1 MDRNTFRNIKRHF
14 TVLGSVKWIPSTT
27 AVRKFTRNANEILT
41 HYLHIRFNEYRL
53 LPKRVKKKEKKGN
66 IALIPDNRRK
76 ILVFKIILVDLRL
89 LL

>member
-14 TVLGSVKWIPSTT
+14 AVLGSVKWIPSTT

-53 LPKRVKKKEKKGN
+53 FVKRVKKNKNKGK
-66 IALIPDNRRK
+66 IAVIPDN
-76 ILVFKIILVDLRL
+76 
-89 LL
+89 